1 MSLLEVNNLT
11 IRYGHNEA
19 AVKNVSFTLGSGKIL
34 SLVGESGSGKTT
46 VIRGILGLLSGT
58 GQITGGEILFDGKDL
73 CHMPVP

>member
-34 SLVGESGSGKTT
+34 SLVGESGSGKTAVSCGT
-46 VIRGILGLLSGT
+46 WDVSILLT
-58 GQITGGEILFDGKDL
+58 GANFWKS
-73 CHMPVP
+73 